1 LHGSPA
7 IPSLYAGEAGYDI
20 INSIGV
26 EAIRSKSIRQT
37 ARLIALADQHG
48 WRVNS
53 PRAQDQRGGTVVVDI
68 PYAPAVVQELAGRN
82 VLVDF
87 RPGVGIRIAPHFYTA
102 DDELVTVMNEIGD
115 ILKTGA
121 YRRHLSDVGARF

>member
-1 LHGSPA
+1 
-7 IPSLYAGEAGYDI
+7 
-20 INSIGV
+20 
-26 EAIRSKSIRQT
+26 
-37 ARLIALADQHG
+37 
-48 WRVNS
+48 
-53 PRAQDQRGGTVVVDI
+53 VVDI